1 MKLMLILLIDVFYII
16 STNVVSD
23 SSLNASLTQEQQ
35 QTLRQE
41 SAYISRVLGDS
52 FEVYAPLYHQF
63 TMEAILAEPEQF
75 DSAYT
80 MAKEDILRQFN
91 EYIGTLPD
99 DRPFFVMGFSQ
110 GAMLVREVLKAM
122 PRKVYQRC
130 LGAYMMG
137 YRLDRKDVMHPRL
150 RPAKSATKG
159 MVVSY
164 NSVTDPKKAWAFVS
178 KGAATCINPVNW
190 VTTDEPATLVIKKD
204 TMTVTVDKKTHL
216 LVVTADEDRCYNPA
230 FAPWY
235 KPGALH
241 TQDLLFYL
249 PYLRENMRARR
260 ALLKNEE

>member
-1 MKLMLILLIDVFYII
+1 MNLIFVLLIDVFYII

-23 SSLNASLTQEQQ
+23 STFNASLTQEQQ

-41 SAYISRVLGDS
+41 SRYVTRVLGDS

-63 TMEAILAEPEQF
+63 TLDAILAEPERF
-75 DSAYT
+75 DSAYAI
-80 MAKEDILRQFN
+80 AKEDILRQFD
-91 EYIGTLPD
+91 EYIATLPD

-137 YRLDRKDVMHPRL
+137 YRLDRKDIMHPRL
-150 RPAKSATKG
+150 RPARSATKG
-159 MVVSY
+159 VVVSY
-164 NSVTDPKKAWAFVS
+164 NSVTDPSKAWAFVS
-178 KGAATCINPVNW
+178 EGAATCINPVNW
-190 VTTDEPATLVIKKD
+190 TTDATPATLVYKKD

-216 LVVTADEDRCYNPA
+216 LVVTAEEDKYYNPA

-249 PYLRENMRARR
+249 PYLRGNMRERR
-260 ALLKNEE
+260 AKNEK

>member
-23 SSLNASLTQEQQ
+23 SSFNASLTQEQQ
-35 QTLRQE
+35 QVLYQE
-41 SAYISRVLGDS
+41 GEYVSRVLGDS

-63 TMEAILAEPEQF
+63 TMDAILAEPERF
-75 DSAYT
+75 DSAYAV
-80 MAKEDILRQFN
+80 AKEDILRQFD
-91 EYIGTLPD
+91 EYIATLPD

-159 MVVSY
+159 LIVSY

-178 KGAATCINPVNW
+178 ERAATCINPINW

-204 TMTVTVDKKTHL
+204 TMTVRVDKKTHL